1 MKKFLLLI
9 VSILFSFGAFA
20 QSPLCASRPTT
31 FCCEYVSNVKINGK
45 SFNGSTGFASTSGG
59 SPAGYYDYT
68 SDTVPRLKAGQN
80 ITIEYTAV
88 TNGNYMEYF
97 KLWIDFNGNG
107 ILTDAGELVHSSN
120 YSWLGTKTVSSTF
133 TVPTTVFNGTVYMRF
148 VMQYSGSPTI
158 CGTYPYGNT
167 FDFKTTITGAKDPF
181 GHSGYVYNSEGGGV
195 SGIPVKLYYKARTSS
210 TYTLFGTYNTDAT
223 GKYTINTTQDT
234 LGYDFQ
240 LQVNG
245 LTIGSPTSTDAKA
258 FNSKIFT
265 QNFSSKDYYRMDI
278 NSDGRLNISDV
289 YLTYLKHVGRS
300 WNASVTLYYL
310 FTSTEWSTINT
321 STSNLKSTYS
331 GSQSFT
337 KNNVLSK
344 GTTDLYLVR
353 TGFSN

>member
-1 MKKFLLLI
+1 MRLFVFILLTFL
-9 VSILFSFGAFA
+9 STNLFG

-45 SFNGSTGFASTSGG
+45 SFNGSTGFSSTSGG

-107 ILTDAGELVHSSN
+107 VLTDAGELVHSSN

-181 GHSGYVYNSEGGGV
+181 SHSGYVYNSEGGGV
-195 SGIPVKLYYKARTSS
+195 SGVPVKLYYKARTSS
-210 TYTLFGTYNTDAT
+210 TYSLFGTYNTDAT

-240 LQVNG
+240 LQVNS
-245 LTIGSPTSTDAKA
+245 LTVGSPTSTDAKT

-278 NSDGRLNISDV
+278 NNDNRLNISDV
-289 YLTYLKHVGRS
+289 YLVYYKSVGRT
-300 WNASVTLYYL
+300 WNSSIPLYYL
-310 FTSTEWSTINT
+310 FTSSDWDVIGS
-321 STSNLKSTYS
+321 SSGNLKSSYS
-331 GSQSFT
+331 GTQSLT
-337 KNNVLSK
+337 RNNLISN
-344 GTTDLYLVR
+344 GTTNIYLVR
-353 TGFSN
+353 TGFSQ

>member
-1 MKKFLLLI
+1 MSIPNYLSYRAI
-9 VSILFSFGAFA
+9 VLQYPQLYRQYQFRGTGISS
-20 QSPLCASRPTT
+20 Q
-31 FCCEYVSNVKINGK
+31 NGRYLYSK
-45 SFNGSTGFASTSGG
+45 LSSTGS
-59 SPAGYYDYT
+59 
-68 SDTVPRLKAGQN
+68 R
-80 ITIEYTAV
+80 
-88 TNGNYMEYF
+88 
-97 KLWIDFNGNG
+97 
-107 ILTDAGELVHSSN
+107 SS
-120 YSWLGTKTVSSTF
+120 
-133 TVPTTVFNGTVYMRF
+133 
-148 VMQYSGSPTI
+148 
-158 CGTYPYGNT
+158 
-167 FDFKTTITGAKDPF
+167 
-181 GHSGYVYNSEGGGV
+181 HSGYVYNSEGGGV